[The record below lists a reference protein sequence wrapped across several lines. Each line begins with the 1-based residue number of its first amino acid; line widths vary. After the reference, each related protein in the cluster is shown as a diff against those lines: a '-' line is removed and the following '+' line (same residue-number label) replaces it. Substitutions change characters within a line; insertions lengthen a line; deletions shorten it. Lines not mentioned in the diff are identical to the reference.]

1 MTNIYESTIA
11 DDVYDLIFKNT
22 MHETMDFCN
31 VFDESYVD
39 KDNACIY
46 LSSGN
51 QQFKIKIERV

>member
-1 MTNIYESTIA
+1 MTTIYESTIA

-22 MHETMDFCN
+22 QHETMEFCD

-39 KDNACIY
+39 KDHACIY

>member
-1 MTNIYESTIA
+1 MNTIYESTIA
-11 DDVYDLIFKNT
+11 DDVYDIIFKNT
-22 MHETMDFCN
+22 MHETMDFCE

-39 KDNACIY
+39 NANACIY

>member
-1 MTNIYESTIA
+1 MTTIYESTIA

-22 MHETMDFCN
+22 MHETMDFCG

-39 KDNACIY
+39 KNNACIY
-46 LSSGN
+46 LSNGN